1 MFHLCSFYNIAICC
15 FPSESTQKCVITQTS
30 CLLTCGNINLIVM
43 PLLILTSLGPDNESI
58 AIAGC
63 VGSGAAGMNLL
74 AVGGE
79 KRNGT

>member
-1 MFHLCSFYNIAICC
+1 MCNYTDKLFAHS
-15 FPSESTQKCVITQTS
+15 
-30 CLLTCGNINLIVM
+30 TCGNINLIVM

-79 KRNGT
+79 KRNRT

>member
-1 MFHLCSFYNIAICC
+1 MM
-15 FPSESTQKCVITQTS
+15 T
-30 CLLTCGNINLIVM
+30 
-43 PLLILTSLGPDNESI
+43 LLILTTLGPGNELI

-79 KRNGT
+79 KRNGTSLKKPSVKHICRFAGSDEPGALAVPPSCGHNGYC